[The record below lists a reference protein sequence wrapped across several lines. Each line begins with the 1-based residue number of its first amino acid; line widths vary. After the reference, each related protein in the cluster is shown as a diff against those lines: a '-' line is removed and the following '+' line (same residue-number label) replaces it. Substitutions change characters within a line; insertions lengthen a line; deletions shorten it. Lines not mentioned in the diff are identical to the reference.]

1 MKIAKVLAGLGIV
14 GGAISII
21 TGLGDWKKASN
32 EEDGKSEDNNY
43 NDCPDEIIIEEETT
57 EEE

>member
-1 MKIAKVLAGLGIV
+1 MKIAKLLAGLGIV
-14 GGAISII
+14 GGVISII

-32 EEDGKSEDNNY
+32 EEDSESKDNY
-43 NDCPDEIIIEEETT
+43 EDCPDEIIVEETT

>member
-32 EEDGKSEDNNY
+32 EEDSKSEDNY

>member
-32 EEDGKSEDNNY
+32 EEDSESKDNY
-43 NDCPDEIIIEEETT
+43 EDCPDEIILEETT

>member
-1 MKIAKVLAGLGIV
+1 MKISKILAGLGIV

-21 TGLGDWKKASN
+21 TSLSDLKKASN
-32 EEDGKSEDNNY
+32 EEDGKSEDNY
-43 NDCPDEIIIEEETT
+43 NDCPDEIIVEEETT

>member
-32 EEDGKSEDNNY
+32 EEDGKSEDNY
-43 NDCPDEIIIEEETT
+43 NDCPDEIIVEEETT